1 MELTFEDKRILEE
14 IYGTNCLSENATS
27 YIQNHIEDV
36 QKLTDA
42 ENRFFERK
50 NFISPY
56 FCVQTLYKVKGELSP
71 IKFNRAV
78 KNLIDT
84 DENFRANFCNSGDRA
99 FKVFFSK
106 RDKMPE
112 IVFRIIK
119 AEGEELDEI
128 LIKIMEADRR
138 VNFDIMH
145 GNLIRFS
152 AFNTGENEAAILVT
166 VSQLIADRFNSEN
179 FFGAVFQGT
188 PYQKFTPRTDF
199 KPPQIEERVKDYW
212 AELLKNLPV
221 PPQVPYTKKISGA
234 YKEELYREKIPADI
248 LSDLRGK
255 AQSNRALLMTI
266 LQTAWGFL
274 LQATNK
280 SDDAAFCQLTSNKSG
295 QNFSLNLIPVRLKCA
310 GNSSVENIIT
320 KQFKQLVV
328 SQPYSFFNW
337 ETLQN
342 LTVRKNIFDHFLSFV
357 DFNAEEKTYSQI
369 AATPEGKIVE
379 RNSWDA
385 QGMKLGVY
393 FQYAQNLSVS
403 FRYDKNKF
411 TANAGERLAKLYN
424 LILQQMLLYWNAPF
438 ADFIEN
444 VKKLV
449 QIDIEEVE
457 KISEEDERKKIIDFI
472 YQNRILQSENVG
484 AAQIFAESAKLFTRF
499 EGDRIFGDI
508 LEKNL
513 VFVVEGK
520 ISRSLDTGDGW
531 FNALDII
538 KAGGLIN
545 ENIFLPK
552 RRATISAEVL
562 TEKAVLMAIPLS
574 NFEGAAMQYP
584 AIYKSVLRHVLSQ
597 MEKYQMLWLQS

>member
-1 MELTFEDKRILEE
+1 MPERK
-14 IYGTNCLSENATS
+14 CK
-27 YIQNHIEDV
+27 
-36 QKLTDA
+36 KLTDA

-119 AEGEELDEI
+119 AAGEELDEI

-188 PYQKFTPRTDF
+188 PYKKVTPRTDF

-295 QNFSLNLIPVRLKCA
+295 QNFSLNLMPVRLKCA
-310 GNSSVENIIT
+310 RNSSVENIIT

-342 LTVRKNIFDHFLSFV
+342 LTARKNIFDHFLSFV

-457 KISEEDERKKIIDFI
+457 KISEEDERRKIIDFI
-472 YQNRILQSENVG
+472 YQNKILQSENVG

-538 KAGGLIN
+538 KVGGLIN

>member
-14 IYGTNCLSENATS
+14 IYGTNCLSENSNS
-27 YIQNHIEDV
+27 YIQNQIRDV

-56 FCVQTLYKVKGELSP
+56 FCIQTLYKVKGELSP

-78 KNLIDT
+78 KNLMDT
-84 DENFRANFCNSGDRA
+84 DENFRANFCSSGERA
-99 FKVFFSK
+99 YKVFLAK

-119 AEGEELDEI
+119 AEGEELDEN

-138 VNFDIMH
+138 VSFDIVN

-179 FFGAVFQGT
+179 FFGAVFQNT
-188 PYQKFTPRTDF
+188 PYKKFMPRTDF

-212 AELLKNLPV
+212 AELLKNFPV
-221 PPQVPYTKKISGA
+221 PPQVPYTKKISGT
-234 YKEELYREKIPADI
+234 YKEEIYREKIPADI

-274 LQATNK
+274 LQAINK
-280 SDDAAFCQLTSNKSG
+280 SDDVTFCQLTSNKSG
-295 QNFSLNLIPVRLKCA
+295 QNFSLNLMPVRLKCA
-310 GNSSVENIIT
+310 KNLSVENIIT

-342 LTVRKNIFDHFLSFV
+342 LTTRKNIFDHFLSFV
-357 DFNAEEKTYSQI
+357 DFNAEEKTYSQV

-411 TANAGERLAKLYN
+411 TENAGERLAKLYN

-444 VKKLV
+444 VKRLV
-449 QIDIEEVE
+449 QSEITEVE
-457 KISEEDERKKIIDFI
+457 KISEEDERRKIIDFI
-472 YQNRILQSENVG
+472 YKNKILQSENVG
-484 AAQIFAESAKLFTRF
+484 AAQIFAESSKLFTRF

-520 ISRSLDTGDGW
+520 ISRNLDTGDGW

-538 KAGGLIN
+538 NVGGLIN
-545 ENIFLPK
+545 ESIFLQN
-552 RRATISAEVL
+552 RRTTISAEVL
-562 TEKAVLMAIPLS
+562 TEKAVLLTIPLTV
-574 NFEGAAMQYP
+574 FESATRQSP
-584 AIYKSVLRHVLSQ
+584 ALYKSVLQHVASQ
-597 MEKYQMLWLQS
+597 MEKYQILWLQS

>member
-14 IYGTNCLSENATS
+14 IYGTNCLSENSTS
-27 YIQNHIEDV
+27 YIQNQIEDV

-78 KNLIDT
+78 KNLIET

-99 FKVFFSK
+99 FKVFFSR
-106 RDKMPE
+106 RDKFPE
-112 IVFRIIK
+112 IVFRVIK
-119 AEGEELDEI
+119 FDGEELDEI
-128 LIKIMEADRR
+128 LTKIMEADRR
-138 VNFDIMH
+138 VSFDIVH

-179 FFGAVFQGT
+179 FFNAVFNET
-188 PYQKFTPRTDF
+188 PYKKFIPNADI
-199 KPPQIEERVKDYW
+199 KPLQIEERVKNYW
-212 AELLKNLPV
+212 ADLLKGLPS
-221 PPQVPYTKKISGA
+221 PPQVPYSKKVYGA
-234 YKEELYREKIPADI
+234 YKEENYRAKIPADI

-280 SDDAAFCQLTSNKSG
+280 IDDTAFCQLISGKSNK
-295 QNFSLNLIPVRLKCA
+295 NFSLNLMPVRLKCA
-310 GNSSVENIIT
+310 KISTVENIVT
-320 KQFKQLVV
+320 QQFKQLVV

-342 LTVRKNIFDHFLSFV
+342 LTYRKNIFDHFLSFV

-369 AATPEGKIVE
+369 SATPEGKIVE

-393 FQYAQNLSVS
+393 FQYSQNLSVT
-403 FRYDKNKF
+403 FQYDKNKF
-411 TANAGERLAKLYN
+411 SINAGEYLANLYN
-424 LILQQMLLYWNAPF
+424 LILRQMLVYWNAPF

-449 QIDIEEVE
+449 KSDIAAVQE
-457 KISEEDERKKIIDFI
+457 ISAEDERQKIIDFI
-472 YQNRILQSENVG
+472 YQNKILQSKGSGV
-484 AAQIFAESAKLFTRF
+484 AQIFAESAKLFTRF

-508 LEKNL
+508 LDKNL

-520 ISRSLDTGDGW
+520 VSRSLDTGDGW

-545 ENIFLPK
+545 ENIFTEK
-552 RRATISAEVL
+552 SRAIISAEIL
-562 TEKAVLMAIPLS
+562 TEKALLMTIPIE
-574 NFEGAAMQYP
+574 NFESATRQNP
-584 AIYKSVLRHVLSQ
+584 ALYKSVLQHVTSQ
-597 MEKYQMLWLQS
+597 MEKYQVLWLQS